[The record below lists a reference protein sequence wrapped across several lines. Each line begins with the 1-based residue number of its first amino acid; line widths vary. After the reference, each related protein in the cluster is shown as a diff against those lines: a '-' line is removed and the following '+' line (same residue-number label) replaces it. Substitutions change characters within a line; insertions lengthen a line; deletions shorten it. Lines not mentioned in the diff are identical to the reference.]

1 MGRDNRFIMALFGA
15 LAKGRVRDVPVTV
28 MPRGMR
34 AIVYERY
41 GPPEV
46 LEVRELPSPAPLAG
60 EVLISVRAA
69 ALNPKDS
76 LIRKGKFRRV
86 TGTRFPRRLGYDVS
100 GVVRAVGEGVTR
112 LRAGDEVFGMKN
124 GWAGGTVAEEVCVL
138 ERELAVK
145 PKGLSFED
153 AAAIPLAGLTALQA
167 LRDEGRV
174 QPGQRVLING
184 GSGGVGVFGIQVA
197 RALGAHVT
205 TTSSA
210 RNLELCRSL
219 GAQEAWDYAVQPGLA
234 DGAGWDVFFDVFG
247 NRSFGQARRALGPKG
262 TYVSTVPGAPL
273 VVLHFA
279 TRFLSRRAR
288 QVVVKSNTR
297 DLEQLAKWVEA
308 GSLRAVIDRVV
319 ALDEVAAGQAHLE
332 TKRARGKV
340 VVRVT

>member
-1 MGRDNRFIMALFGA
+1 
-15 LAKGRVRDVPVTV
+15 
-28 MPRGMR
+28 MR

-46 LEVRELPSPAPLAG
+46 LEVRELPSPLPAAG
-60 EVLISVRAA
+60 EVLVSVHAA

-86 TGTRFPRRLGYDVS
+86 TGNRFPRGLGYDLS
-100 GVVRAVGEGVTR
+100 GVVRAVGPGVTR

-124 GWAGGTVAEEVCVL
+124 GWAGGTVADEVCAP
-138 ERELAVK
+138 EGELALK

-153 AAAIPLAGLTALQA
+153 AAALPLAGLTALQA

-174 QPGQRVLING
+174 QPGQRVLIHG
-184 GSGGVGVFGIQVA
+184 ASGGVGVFAIQVA

-219 GAQEAWDYAVQPGLA
+219 GAQETWDYTQQTGLS

-247 NRSFGQARRALGPKG
+247 NRSFGQVRRALGPKG
-262 TYVSTVPGAPL
+262 TYVSTVPGAQT

-288 QVVVKSNTR
+288 LVVVKSNTR
-297 DLEQLAKWVEA
+297 DLEQLAQWVEA

-319 ALDEVAAGQAHLE
+319 PFTEAAAAQAHVE
-332 TKRARGKV
+332 TRRARGKV
-340 VVRVT
+340 VISLK